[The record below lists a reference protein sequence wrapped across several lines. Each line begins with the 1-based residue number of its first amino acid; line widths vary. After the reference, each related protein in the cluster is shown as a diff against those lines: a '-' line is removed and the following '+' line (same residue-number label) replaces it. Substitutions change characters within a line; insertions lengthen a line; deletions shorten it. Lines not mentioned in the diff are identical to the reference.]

1 MALYIS
7 RELIARGRVERGW
20 LGVSVQDLSYDLSKT
35 LGIEGTRGALV
46 SEVLKASP
54 AQKAGLKQGDVVIAY
69 NGKEIRD
76 ASQLRNEAASS
87 PIGKEVN
94 LTILREG
101 KKREVPVRIESM
113 ESRGQATA
121 VPIRERLGVTV
132 RPAAAKEATRLKLRP
147 GQGVVITRVE
157 PGSPGAKAGLEPGD
171 VILEVNEIAL
181 SSTQDL
187 SGALAPVKPGQQI
200 LAGVVDGRTGERGSL
215 QIKVR

>member
-1 MALYIS
+1 
-7 RELIARGRVERGW
+7 
-20 LGVSVQDLSYDLSKT
+20 VSVQDLSYDLSKT
-35 LGIEGTRGALV
+35 MGIEGTRGALV

-54 AQKAGLKQGDVVIAY
+54 AEKAGLKQGDVVVAY

-87 PIGKEVN
+87 PIGKEVQV
-94 LTILREG
+94 TILREG

-113 ESRGQATA
+113 EGRVQATA

-132 RPAAAKEATRLKLRP
+132 RPATTKEATRLKLRP

-157 PGSPGAKAGLEPGD
+157 AGSPGAKAGMEPGD

-187 SGALAPVKPGQQI
+187 SGALALVKPGQQI
-200 LAGVVDGRTGERGSL
+200 LAAVVDGRTGERGSL

>member
-1 MALYIS
+1 
-7 RELIARGRVERGW
+7 
-20 LGVSVQDLSYDLSKT
+20 
-35 LGIEGTRGALV
+35 
-46 SEVLKASP
+46 
-54 AQKAGLKQGDVVIAY
+54 
-69 NGKEIRD
+69 
-76 ASQLRNEAASS
+76 
-87 PIGKEVN
+87 VN

-132 RPAAAKEATRLKLRP
+132 RSAAAKEATRLKLRP

-181 SSTQDL
+181 SSPQDL
-187 SGALAPVKPGQQI
+187 SGALALVKPGQQI